1 MSGQIHKDVNA
12 VGANLSCDHVMA
24 FAHRDIPVIR
34 EISDPLGHVIRFLHL
49 GIAENLHPGFVM
61 RLQQSFQKK
70 RAGVVAKIR
79 RHIPNAE
86 PLPRI
91 PLIGMGQYFIPE
103 RHSVHL
109 IPTEMFLK
117 HLIRGAFLAIL
128 QCEKEI
134 TIGFD
139 IIRFQREYPAIAGNG
154 LFHAALFTQCASHVM
169 IIKRIIRIDI
179 DGFADFTDGNIMLI
193 HLKSYNSMQM
203 QRIRMLGIDSED
215 FLIDILRLGQFPG
228 LVISHSSL
236 EFTVHIKR
244 RWLLNST
251 RQMRRILLSDL

>member
-117 HLIRGAFLAIL
+117 HLIR
-128 QCEKEI
+128 
-134 TIGFD
+134 
-139 IIRFQREYPAIAGNG
+139 
-154 LFHAALFTQCASHVM
+154 
-169 IIKRIIRIDI
+169 
-179 DGFADFTDGNIMLI
+179 
-193 HLKSYNSMQM
+193 
-203 QRIRMLGIDSED
+203 
-215 FLIDILRLGQFPG
+215 
-228 LVISHSSL
+228 
-236 EFTVHIKR
+236 
-244 RWLLNST
+244 
-251 RQMRRILLSDL
+251 